1 MEDVVANLGYIA
13 IFIGTFFEGET
24 ILALGGVA
32 AAYGYLHFSYV
43 VGVAIVGG
51 FLGDQ
56 FCFWMGRRYGPR
68 VLERFPSLAAKA
80 PRVQGIVR
88 RWDAAAV
95 IVLRFCYGLRIAGPL
110 VIGTCGISPW
120 RLALFNF
127 IGVLIWA
134 PIVAAVGYV
143 AWYAVEQW
151 IGHLRHAQIVLV
163 MLIVLACVI
172 GWFALQWRRRR
183 S

>member
-1 MEDVVANLGYIA
+1 MSAQ
-13 IFIGTFFEGET
+13 
-24 ILALGGVA
+24 
-32 AAYGYLHFSYV
+32 S
-43 VGVAIVGG
+43 
-51 FLGDQ
+51 
-56 FCFWMGRRYGPR
+56 
-68 VLERFPSLAAKA
+68 KA
-80 PRVQGIVR
+80 PRVQSLVR
-88 RWDAAAV
+88 RWDAMAV

-120 RLALFNF
+120 RLAFFNF

-134 PIVAAVGYV
+134 PIVATVGYV

-151 IGHLRHAQIVLV
+151 IGHLRHAQIVIV